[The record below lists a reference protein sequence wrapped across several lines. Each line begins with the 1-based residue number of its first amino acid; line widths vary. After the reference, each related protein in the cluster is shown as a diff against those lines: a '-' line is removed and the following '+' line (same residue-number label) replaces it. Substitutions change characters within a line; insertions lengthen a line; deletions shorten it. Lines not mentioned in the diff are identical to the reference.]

1 MRLFRTIHLGLALS
15 MGSIFAHHVAG
26 GEFVNLSQFIFV
38 AVATYGVGALL
49 SKSEMQGPSLASGIV
64 LTQLF
69 GHFALSTNYESS
81 VVMYMTHLG
90 FGLLTYFGLKH
101 LENFARWAFDTLFA
115 KFEEFIAIPVSQVKT
130 YFVFVREVRCTL
142 CREIVRFW
150 SPATPTT
157 SF

>member
-1 MRLFRTIHLGLALS
+1 MRLVRTIYLGLALS

-26 GEFVNLSQFIFV
+26 GEFVNLSQFILV

-49 SKSEMQGPSLASGIV
+49 SKSEMQGPGLASGIV
-64 LTQLF
+64 LIQLF
-69 GHFALSTNYESS
+69 GHFALSTSYESS

-90 FGLLTYFGLKH
+90 FGLITYFGLKH
-101 LENFARWAFDTLFA
+101 LENFARWSFETLFA
-115 KFEEFIAIPVSQVKT
+115 KFEEFIAPPVSQVRKF
-130 YFVFVREVRCTL
+130 FVFVKEARCPL

-150 SPATPTT
+150 SPAPPTP

>member
-1 MRLFRTIHLGLALS
+1 MRLVRIIYLGLALS

-26 GEFVNLSQFIFV
+26 GEFVNLSQFILV

-49 SKSEMQGPSLASGIV
+49 SKSEMQGPGLASGIV

-90 FGLLTYFGLKH
+90 FGLVTYFGMKY
-101 LENFARWAFDTLFA
+101 LENFARWAFDALFI
-115 KFEEFIAIPVSQVKT
+115 KFEEFIAPPVSQVKIL
-130 YFVFVREVRCTL
+130 FVFVTEVRCTL
-142 CREIVRFW
+142 CREIARFW
-150 SPATPTT
+150 SPAPPTP